1 MMHAFLE
8 KVRKPVLR
16 VNHCVVMIYCQF
28 EVPEWVGRLPM
39 RVGEPAGGSLT
50 ADEYK
55 HLLIGPGCIIV
66 RPTIRRLLIY

>member
-8 KVRKPVLR
+8 KVRKPLLWNNQHLLMVSG
-16 VNHCVVMIYCQF
+16 QF

-50 ADEYK
+50 ADVYK
-55 HLLIGPGCIIV
+55 HLIIGPGCIIV
-66 RPTIRRLLIY
+66 RPMSHSSSIY